1 MRSAVSFPDHSAMYG
16 SWPHTSYHTCV
27 GGSPHLI
34 VLGAKLLIVLVT
46 PEGLTAMVAII
57 IEGLEKTMPGTN
69 GLHAL

>member
-1 MRSAVSFPDHSAMYG
+1 MGHGLIHLIMHVWEAA
-16 SWPHTSYHTCV
+16 
-27 GGSPHLI
+27 PHLI